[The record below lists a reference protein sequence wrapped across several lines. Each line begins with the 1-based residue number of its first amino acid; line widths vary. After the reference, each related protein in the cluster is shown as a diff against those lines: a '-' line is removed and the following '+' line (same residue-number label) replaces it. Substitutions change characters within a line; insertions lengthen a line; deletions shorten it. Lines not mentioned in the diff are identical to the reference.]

1 MQINMRSVITLVQ
14 KAKEHLIKTKGEI
27 INVSSIA
34 SGPHG
39 DSQMTYYGMSKADLN
54 HFTRSSAIS
63 LIQHGVRVN
72 SVSPGFTLTGFGDA
86 MGFPPGALEKVIKHY
101 ASHKECIPSG
111 VVARPGDIAQI
122 ILFLAD
128 RTMSSYI
135 IGQSIIADGGSSL
148 VMGMQAHDML
158 EILKQ

>member
-1 MQINMRSVITLVQ
+1 MNKDVLGQIRTLQCLIKLCTMQINMRSVITLVQ

-39 DSQMTYYGMSKADLN
+39 VSERLILQKNVLRSLQDSQMTYYGMSKADLN

-86 MGFPPGALEKVIKHY
+86 MGFPPGALEKVNPSLY
-101 ASHKECIPSG
+101 ATYE
-111 VVARPGDIAQI
+111 
-122 ILFLAD
+122 
-128 RTMSSYI
+128 
-135 IGQSIIADGGSSL
+135 
-148 VMGMQAHDML
+148 
-158 EILKQ
+158 